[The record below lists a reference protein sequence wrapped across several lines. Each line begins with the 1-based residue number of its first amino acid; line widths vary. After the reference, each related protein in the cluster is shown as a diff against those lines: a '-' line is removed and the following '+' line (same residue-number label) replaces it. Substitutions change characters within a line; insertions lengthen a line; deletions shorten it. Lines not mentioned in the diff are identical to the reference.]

1 MIHPDAELRY
11 ISPTIGYGLFASRL
25 IPKGTIM
32 FALDPLDQTFTRA
45 QLAALPEMLRKQV
58 MHFHYIGPDHNV
70 ILCWDHAR
78 FLNHSC
84 AANMYGA
91 GYDFEIALRDI
102 EPGEEI
108 LDDYGTLGY
117 EVPKC
122 LCGAPNCR
130 GRVRKDDPLR
140 LSGGMGQ
147 SAGVRISGD
156 SPRPATPLGA
166 GTGERKSPKFWR
178 ANSLSLPRWP
188 FIRVRRHGS
197 IRLRRG
203 AR

>member
-32 FALDPLDQTFTRA
+32 FALDPLDQSFTRA

-58 MHFHYIGPDHNV
+58 MHFHYIGPDDNV

-140 LSGGMGQ
+140 EAAEWDKLLASAFPAIPHVAQPLWELVREKEEIAKILAGELAIPSTLAFYRGAAMAQ
-147 SAGVRISGD
+147 SA
-156 SPRPATPLGA
+156 
-166 GTGERKSPKFWR
+166 
-178 ANSLSLPRWP
+178 
-188 FIRVRRHGS
+188 
-197 IRLRRG
+197 
-203 AR
+203 